1 MNLQDSIKNDV
12 CVELAAKSTQLGK
25 PHTTQLPLCAQ
36 FLSAIPKRNPL
47 LVAIYRGLW
56 AF

>member
-12 CVELAAKSTQLGK
+12 CVELAAKSTQSRK

-36 FLSAIPKRNPL
+36 FFSAIPKRNPL

>member
-47 LVAIYRGLW
+47 LVAIYWGLW